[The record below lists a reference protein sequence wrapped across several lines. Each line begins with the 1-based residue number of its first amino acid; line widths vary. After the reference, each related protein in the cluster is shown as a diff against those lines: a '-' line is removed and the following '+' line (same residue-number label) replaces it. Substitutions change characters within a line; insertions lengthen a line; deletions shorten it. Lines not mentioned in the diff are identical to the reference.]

1 MKKLKYIPVILLLAF
16 SIQKSYAQR
25 IKLTEGS
32 LSVLKNEKSIN
43 VEFTYDNMKVGK
55 FDKEEDY
62 VQTKKEEYNKK
73 EPGRGDNWAKSWV
86 SDRTSRFEP
95 KFNELFEKYSELSNK
110 KDAKY
115 TLILHTSFTEPGFN
129 VGVMKRNAQINTDIL
144 IVETADHNKVI
155 ARITMDKVPGR
166 SFWGS
171 DFDTGERISECYAD
185 AGKALGKFIN
195 DKSR

>member
-1 MKKLKYIPVILLLAF
+1 MSALSVTC
-16 SIQKSYAQR
+16 SITHAQR
-25 IKLTEGS
+25 IKLTDGN
-32 LSVLKNEKSIN
+32 LSALKNEKNIK

-62 VQTKKEEYNKK
+62 VRTKKEEYNKK
-73 EPGRGDNWAKSWV
+73 EPGRGDSWAKSWV
-86 SDRTSRFEP
+86 DDRAYRFEP
-95 KFNELFEKYSELSNK
+95 KFNELFEKYSDLSNK

-129 VGVMKRNAQINTDIL
+129 VGVWKKNAEINTDAW

-155 ARITMDKVPGR
+155 AKISMDRVPGR
-166 SFWGS
+166 SFWGG
-171 DFDTGERISECYAD
+171 DYDTGARIAECYAD
-185 AGKALGKFIN
+185 GGKALGKFIK